1 MDNHSKHIKLHQ
13 GSNII
18 LNAIKYELEKANIS
32 CIIKNNTES
41 ARLAG
46 FVAGDNNNDIFV
58 FDEDAIVA
66 KNILQQFLSKKD

>member
-41 ARLAG
+41 SRLAG
-46 FVAGDNNNDIFV
+46 FIAGQNDNDLFV
-58 FDEDAIVA
+58 YEEDAISA
-66 KNILQQFLSKKD
+66 KKILQNFLSKKD

>member
-18 LNAIKYELEKANIS
+18 LNAIKYELEKADIS
-32 CIIKNNTES
+32 SIIKNNTES
-41 ARLAG
+41 SRLAG
-46 FVAGDNNNDIFV
+46 FIAGHNNNDIFI
-58 FDEDAIVA
+58 FEEDSIAA

>member
-1 MDNHSKHIKLHQ
+1 MDLHSKHIKLYQ

-18 LNAIKYELEKANIS
+18 LDALKYELKERNIS

-46 FVAGDNNNDIFV
+46 FIAGDNNNDLFV
-58 FDEDAIVA
+58 FEEDFNKA
-66 KNILQQFLSKKD
+66 KDILDSFLAKKA

>member
-1 MDNHSKHIKLHQ
+1 MDSHSKHIKLYQ

-18 LNAIKYELEKANIS
+18 LDAIKYELNKHDIS

-46 FVAGDNNNDIFV
+46 FIAGDNNNDLFV
-58 FDEDAIVA
+58 FEEDADKA
-66 KNILQQFLSKKD
+66 KALLVNFLEKKV

>member
-46 FVAGDNNNDIFV
+46 FIAGDNNNDLFV
-58 FDEDAIVA
+58 FDEDAVVA

>member
-1 MDNHSKHIKLHQ
+1 MDSHSKHIKLHQ

-18 LNAIKYELEKANIS
+18 LNALKFELDKHNIS

-46 FVAGDNNNDIFV
+46 FIAGDNNNDLFV
-58 FDEDAIVA
+58 FEEDADKA
-66 KNILQQFLSKKD
+66 KDLLANFLEKKD

>member
-1 MDNHSKHIKLHQ
+1 MDVHSKHVKLHQ

-18 LNAIKYELEKANIS
+18 LDALKFELNNRNIS

-46 FVAGDNNNDIFV
+46 FIAGDNNNDLFV
-58 FDEDAIVA
+58 FEEDFYKA
-66 KNILQQFLSKKD
+66 KDILDSFLEKNV